1 MVTKKNSRSPWAWI
15 PTLYFAEGLPN
26 VIVTA
31 LSVVMYMQLGLTDAE
46 VGLYTGW
53 LALPWVI
60 KPLWSPFIDLLKT
73 KRWWVL
79 TMQALIGAALAG
91 IAFSLPT
98 AFWFQATMCF
108 FFLIAFCS
116 ATHDISADGFYM
128 IELDEH
134 TQTKFVGLRNTFYR
148 LAIIFVNGFLV
159 MLAGVL
165 QVLFR
170 NQIRF
175 SWALIFY
182 GLAGIFIGLWLYH
195 SRFMPRP
202 KEDMQTDRTVG
213 EVAHELKNMFRTFFV
228 KFGLGETVCVMLF
241 LLLYRFPEALLN
253 TMTKTFIL
261 RPNSQGGLGLS
272 PQEYGFANG
281 TVGLIGLLLGG
292 ILGGILVSRDGMK
305 KWLWPLVCAI
315 TLPDVVYIY
324 LSYSL
329 NSNLIV
335 VSSCLFVEQLGYG
348 LGFTVLTLYMLFYS
362 QGKFKTS
369 HYSICTGISY
379 LGLMLPGMVSGYLK
393 DMVGYRMFFIIVMA
407 CCAITFLVTA
417 FLKIDPNFG
426 KKEKEIKEE
435 IEEEEAKLKSKVLYQ
450 IKNNPDIVPMSI
462 NKDGFYIK
470 DETFY
475 LLTRNIYK
483 RVNTML
489 IGPTGSGK
497 TQVVELIC
505 KQLGLPCTIYDMG
518 AMHDPISDLLG
529 VHRLEEGKSIFD
541 YAKFTQ
547 DVQKPGVIVLD
558 ELSRAPATCL
568 NILFP
573 VFDHRRTLPVE
584 IAGSKDIREIPIHP
598 EVCFISTCNIGI
610 EYTGTSTLD
619 KALKNRFFPIE
630 FTYLPADIEA
640 RVLMKRCDIEKQ
652 DADMITSIAAKL
664 RRMAENAEAATTVS
678 TRETLMIAELIHDGW
693 STLDALNY
701 VLIPLC
707 DSKESR
713 ELVRKLLMSK

>member
-202 KEDMQTDRTVG
+202 KDDVQTDRTVG

-315 TLPDVVYIY
+315 LIGVFGVKPPTNV
-324 LSYSL
+324 
-329 NSNLIV
+329 NL
-335 VSSCLFVEQLGYG
+335 
-348 LGFTVLTLYMLFYS
+348 
-362 QGKFKTS
+362 
-369 HYSICTGISY
+369 
-379 LGLMLPGMVSGYLK
+379 
-393 DMVGYRMFFIIVMA
+393 D
-407 CCAITFLVTA
+407 VTA
-417 FLKIDPNFG
+417 ALALMSIILIEGAGIRARGGVGFLKSLAAPTPVMTPMNILEIAIRPTSLCMRLFG
-426 KKEKEIKEE
+426 N
-435 IEEEEAKLKSKVLYQ
+435 VLGAFV
-450 IKNNPDIVPMSI
+450 IM
-462 NKDGFYIK
+462 
-470 DETFY
+470 
-475 LLTRNIYK
+475 
-483 RVNTML
+483 
-489 IGPTGSGK
+489 
-497 TQVVELIC
+497 ELI
-505 KQLGLPCTIYDMG
+505 KL
-518 AMHDPISDLLG
+518 
-529 VHRLEEGKSIFD
+529 V
-541 YAKFTQ
+541 
-547 DVQKPGVIVLD
+547 V
-558 ELSRAPATCL
+558 
-568 NILFP
+568 P
-573 VFDHRRTLPVE
+573 VFVPAVFSLYFDLFDGLIQTYVFVFL
-584 IAGSKDIREIPIHP
+584 
-598 EVCFISTCNIGI
+598 
-610 EYTGTSTLD
+610 TSL
-619 KALKNRFFPIE
+619 F
-630 FTYLPADIEA
+630 
-640 RVLMKRCDIEKQ
+640 MK
-652 DADMITSIAAKL
+652 
-664 RRMAENAEAATTVS
+664 
-678 TRETLMIAELIHDGW
+678 ETMGGED
-693 STLDALNY
+693 
-701 VLIPLC
+701 
-707 DSKESR
+707 
-713 ELVRKLLMSK
+713 

>member
-1 MVTKKNSRSPWAWI
+1 MVTKKNSRNPWAWI

-26 VIVTA
+26 VIVTV

-128 IELDEH
+128 IELDEPN
-134 TQTKFVGLRNTFYR
+134 QTKFVGLRNTFYR

-165 QVLFR
+165 QVMFR

-195 SRFMPRP
+195 SRLMPTP
-202 KEDMQTDRTVG
+202 KEDVQTERTVD
-213 EVAHELKNMFRTFFV
+213 EVTHELKNMFRTFFT
-228 KFGLGETVCVMLF
+228 KFGERETVIVMLF
-241 LLLYRFPEALLN
+241 LLFYRFPEALLN

-261 RPNSQGGLGLS
+261 RPNSQGGLGMS
-272 PQEYGFANG
+272 PQEYGLANG

-292 ILGGILVSRDGMK
+292 IIGGILVSRDGMK
-305 KWLWPLVCAI
+305 KWLWPMVCAI
-315 TLPDVVYIY
+315 TLPDAVYIY

-329 NSNLIV
+329 NSDIV
-335 VSSCLFVEQLGYG
+335 MVSSCLFVEQFGYG

-393 DMVGYRMFFIIVMA
+393 DILGYRHFFIVVMA
-407 CCAITFLVTA
+407 CCVITFLVTVY
-417 FLKIDPNFG
+417 LKIDPNFG
-426 KKEKEIKEE
+426 KKEKEEEEDEGEMLDEEVTNEEDILEKEITEEDDIWEEE
-435 IEEEEAKLKSKVLYQ
+435 ITEEE
-450 IKNNPDIVPMSI
+450 
-462 NKDGFYIK
+462 
-470 DETFY
+470 Y
-475 LLTRNIYK
+475 LENEDS
-483 RVNTML
+483 
-489 IGPTGSGK
+489 SGK
-497 TQVVELIC
+497 Q
-505 KQLGLPCTIYDMG
+505 
-518 AMHDPISDLLG
+518 DLQNENEKG
-529 VHRLEEGKSIFD
+529 
-541 YAKFTQ
+541 
-547 DVQKPGVIVLD
+547 
-558 ELSRAPATCL
+558 
-568 NILFP
+568 
-573 VFDHRRTLPVE
+573 
-584 IAGSKDIREIPIHP
+584 
-598 EVCFISTCNIGI
+598 
-610 EYTGTSTLD
+610 
-619 KALKNRFFPIE
+619 NR
-630 FTYLPADIEA
+630 
-640 RVLMKRCDIEKQ
+640 K
-652 DADMITSIAAKL
+652 
-664 RRMAENAEAATTVS
+664 
-678 TRETLMIAELIHDGW
+678 
-693 STLDALNY
+693 
-701 VLIPLC
+701 
-707 DSKESR
+707 
-713 ELVRKLLMSK
+713 

>member
-1 MVTKKNSRSPWAWI
+1 MVTKKNSRNPWAWI
-15 PTLYFAEGLPN
+15 PNIYFAEGLPI
-26 VIVTA
+26 VIVTT

-134 TQTKFVGLRNTFYR
+134 NQTKFVGLRNTFYR

-165 QVLFR
+165 QVMFR
-170 NQIRF
+170 NQISF

-195 SRFMPRP
+195 SRLMPTP
-202 KEDMQTDRTVG
+202 KEDVQTERTVG
-213 EVAHELKNMFRTFFV
+213 EVTHELKNMFRTFFT
-228 KFGLGETVCVMLF
+228 KFGVRETVIVMLF
-241 LLLYRFPEALLN
+241 LLFYRFPEALLN

-261 RPNSQGGLGLS
+261 RPNSQGGLGMS
-272 PQEYGFANG
+272 PQEYGLANG

-292 ILGGILVSRDGMK
+292 IIGGILVSRDGMK
-305 KWLWPLVCAI
+305 KWLWPMVCAI
-315 TLPDVVYIY
+315 TLPDAVYIY

-329 NSNLIV
+329 NSDIV
-335 VSSCLFVEQLGYG
+335 MVSSCLFVEQFGYG

-393 DMVGYRMFFIIVMA
+393 DILGYRHFFIVVMA
-407 CCAITFLVTA
+407 CCVITFLVTVY
-417 FLKIDPNFG
+417 LKIDPNFV
-426 KKEKEIKEE
+426 KKEKEEEDEGEMLDEEVTNEEDILEKEITEEDDIWEEE
-435 IEEEEAKLKSKVLYQ
+435 ITEEE
-450 IKNNPDIVPMSI
+450 
-462 NKDGFYIK
+462 
-470 DETFY
+470 Y
-475 LLTRNIYK
+475 LENEDS
-483 RVNTML
+483 
-489 IGPTGSGK
+489 SGK
-497 TQVVELIC
+497 Q
-505 KQLGLPCTIYDMG
+505 
-518 AMHDPISDLLG
+518 DLQN
-529 VHRLEEGKSIFD
+529 E
-541 YAKFTQ
+541 
-547 DVQKPGVIVLD
+547 
-558 ELSRAPATCL
+558 
-568 NILFP
+568 N
-573 VFDHRRTLPVE
+573 
-584 IAGSKDIREIPIHP
+584 
-598 EVCFISTCNIGI
+598 
-610 EYTGTSTLD
+610 
-619 KALKNRFFPIE
+619 
-630 FTYLPADIEA
+630 
-640 RVLMKRCDIEKQ
+640 EK
-652 DADMITSIAAKL
+652 K
-664 RRMAENAEAATTVS
+664 
-678 TRETLMIAELIHDGW
+678 
-693 STLDALNY
+693 
-701 VLIPLC
+701 
-707 DSKESR
+707 K
-713 ELVRKLLMSK
+713 

>member
-1 MVTKKNSRSPWAWI
+1 MVTKKNSRNPWAGI

-26 VIVTA
+26 VIVTT

-134 TQTKFVGLRNTFYR
+134 NQTKFVGLRNTFYR

-165 QVLFR
+165 QVMFR

-195 SRFMPRP
+195 SRLMPTP
-202 KEDMQTDRTVG
+202 KEDVQTERTVG
-213 EVAHELKNMFRTFFV
+213 EVTHELKNMFRTFFT
-228 KFGLGETVCVMLF
+228 KFGVRETVIVMLF
-241 LLLYRFPEALLN
+241 LLFYRFPEALLN

-261 RPNSQGGLGLS
+261 RPNSQGGLGMS
-272 PQEYGFANG
+272 PQEYGLANG

-292 ILGGILVSRDGMK
+292 IIGGILVSRDGMK
-305 KWLWPLVCAI
+305 KWLWPMVCAI
-315 TLPDVVYIY
+315 TLPDAVYIY

-329 NSNLIV
+329 NSDIV
-335 VSSCLFVEQLGYG
+335 MVSSCLFVEQFGYG

-393 DMVGYRMFFIIVMA
+393 DILGYRHFFIVVMA
-407 CCAITFLVTA
+407 CCVITFLVTDY
-417 FLKIDPNFG
+417 LKIDPDFG
-426 KKEKEIKEE
+426 KKEKEMTD
-435 IEEEEAKLKSKVLYQ
+435 EEEMADEE
-450 IKNNPDIVPMSI
+450 DI
-462 NKDGFYIK
+462 
-470 DETFY
+470 
-475 LLTRNIYK
+475 
-483 RVNTML
+483 
-489 IGPTGSGK
+489 
-497 TQVVELIC
+497 
-505 KQLGLPCTIYDMG
+505 
-518 AMHDPISDLLG
+518 
-529 VHRLEEGKSIFD
+529 LEE
-541 YAKFTQ
+541 
-547 DVQKPGVIVLD
+547 
-558 ELSRAPATCL
+558 
-568 NILFP
+568 
-573 VFDHRRTLPVE
+573 
-584 IAGSKDIREIPIHP
+584 
-598 EVCFISTCNIGI
+598 EVTEE
-610 EYTGTSTLD
+610 EYLEVKESS
-619 KALKNRFFPIE
+619 
-630 FTYLPADIEA
+630 
-640 RVLMKRCDIEKQ
+640 EKQ
-652 DADMITSIAAKL
+652 GL
-664 RRMAENAEAATTVS
+664 QNENEK
-678 TRETLMIAELIHDGW
+678 G
-693 STLDALNY
+693 N
-701 VLIPLC
+701 
-707 DSKESR
+707 
-713 ELVRKLLMSK
+713 RK

>member
-1 MVTKKNSRSPWAWI
+1 MAEIIYCKLTETRSRRTWQILPKQ
-15 PTLYFAEGLPN
+15 YFPDKTPVYELAVSISQYTIDRVQHPFDC
-26 VIVTA
+26 I
-31 LSVVMYMQLGLTDAE
+31 
-46 VGLYTGW
+46 VGLYAKQLNFASTQKYYFYSGD
-53 LALPWVI
+53 VY
-60 KPLWSPFIDLLKT
+60 S
-73 KRWWVL
+73 
-79 TMQALIGAALAG
+79 
-91 IAFSLPT
+91 IADDPK
-98 AFWFQATMCF
+98 
-108 FFLIAFCS
+108 
-116 ATHDISADGFYM
+116 ADSGY
-128 IELDEH
+128 
-134 TQTKFVGLRNTFYR
+134 QKY
-148 LAIIFVNGFLV
+148 
-159 MLAGVL
+159 
-165 QVLFR
+165 
-170 NQIRF
+170 
-175 SWALIFY
+175 
-182 GLAGIFIGLWLYH
+182 
-195 SRFMPRP
+195 
-202 KEDMQTDRTVG
+202 
-213 EVAHELKNMFRTFFV
+213 LKNRD
-228 KFGLGETVCVMLF
+228 
-241 LLLYRFPEALLN
+241 
-253 TMTKTFIL
+253 KT
-261 RPNSQGGLGLS
+261 P
-272 PQEYGFANG
+272 
-281 TVGLIGLLLGG
+281 
-292 ILGGILVSRDGMK
+292 
-305 KWLWPLVCAI
+305 
-315 TLPDVVYIY
+315 
-324 LSYSL
+324 
-329 NSNLIV
+329 
-335 VSSCLFVEQLGYG
+335 
-348 LGFTVLTLYMLFYS
+348 
-362 QGKFKTS
+362 
-369 HYSICTGISY
+369 
-379 LGLMLPGMVSGYLK
+379 
-393 DMVGYRMFFIIVMA
+393 
-407 CCAITFLVTA
+407 
-417 FLKIDPNFG
+417 
-426 KKEKEIKEE
+426 EE

-450 IKNNPDIVPMSI
+450 IKSNPDIVPMSI
-462 NKDGFYIK
+462 DKDGFYIK

-489 IGPTGSGK
+489 TGPTGSGK

-505 KQLGLPCTIYDMG
+505 KQLGIPCTIYDMG

-529 VHRLEEGKSIFD
+529 VHRLDDGKSIFD

-558 ELSRAPATCL
+558 ELSRCPATAL

-573 VFDHRRTLPVE
+573 VLDHRRTLPVE

>member
-1 MVTKKNSRSPWAWI
+1 MDKMVTKKNSRNPWAWI

-26 VIVTA
+26 VIVTT

-98 AFWFQATMCF
+98 TFWFQATMCF

-134 TQTKFVGLRNTFYR
+134 NQTKFVGLRNTFYR

-165 QVLFR
+165 QVMFR
-170 NQIRF
+170 NQISF

-195 SRFMPRP
+195 SRLMPTP
-202 KEDMQTDRTVG
+202 KEDVQTERTVG
-213 EVAHELKNMFRTFFV
+213 EVTHELKNMFRTFFT
-228 KFGLGETVCVMLF
+228 KFGVRETVIVMLF
-241 LLLYRFPEALLN
+241 LLFYRFPEALLN

-261 RPNSQGGLGLS
+261 RPNSQGGLGMS
-272 PQEYGFANG
+272 PQEYGLANG

-292 ILGGILVSRDGMK
+292 IIGGILVSRDGMK
-305 KWLWPLVCAI
+305 KWLWPMVCAI
-315 TLPDVVYIY
+315 TLPDAVYIY

-329 NSNLIV
+329 NSDIV
-335 VSSCLFVEQLGYG
+335 MVSSCLFVEQFGYG

-393 DMVGYRMFFIIVMA
+393 DILGYRHFFIVVMA
-407 CCAITFLVTA
+407 CCVITFLVTVY
-417 FLKIDPNFG
+417 LKIDPNFG
-426 KKEKEIKEE
+426 KKEKEEEDEGEMLDEEVTNEEDILEKEITEEDDIWEEE
-435 IEEEEAKLKSKVLYQ
+435 ITEEE
-450 IKNNPDIVPMSI
+450 
-462 NKDGFYIK
+462 
-470 DETFY
+470 Y
-475 LLTRNIYK
+475 LENED
-483 RVNTML
+483 
-489 IGPTGSGK
+489 S
-497 TQVVELIC
+497 
-505 KQLGLPCTIYDMG
+505 LG
-518 AMHDPISDLLG
+518 
-529 VHRLEEGKSIFD
+529 
-541 YAKFTQ
+541 
-547 DVQKPGVIVLD
+547 
-558 ELSRAPATCL
+558 
-568 NILFP
+568 
-573 VFDHRRTLPVE
+573 
-584 IAGSKDIREIPIHP
+584 
-598 EVCFISTCNIGI
+598 
-610 EYTGTSTLD
+610 
-619 KALKNRFFPIE
+619 
-630 FTYLPADIEA
+630 
-640 RVLMKRCDIEKQ
+640 KQ
-652 DADMITSIAAKL
+652 DLQNEKG
-664 RRMAENAEAATTVS
+664 N
-678 TRETLMIAELIHDGW
+678 
-693 STLDALNY
+693 
-701 VLIPLC
+701 
-707 DSKESR
+707 
-713 ELVRKLLMSK
+713 RK

>member
-1 MVTKKNSRSPWAWI
+1 MVTKKNSRNPWAWI

-26 VIVTA
+26 VIVTT

-134 TQTKFVGLRNTFYR
+134 NQTKFVGLRNTFYR

-165 QVLFR
+165 QVMFR
-170 NQIRF
+170 NQISF

-195 SRFMPRP
+195 SRLMPTP
-202 KEDMQTDRTVG
+202 KEDVQTERTVG
-213 EVAHELKNMFRTFFV
+213 EVTHELKNMFRTFFT
-228 KFGLGETVCVMLF
+228 KFGVRETVIVMLF
-241 LLLYRFPEALLN
+241 LLFYRFPEALLN

-261 RPNSQGGLGLS
+261 RPNSQGGLGMS
-272 PQEYGFANG
+272 PQEYGLANG

-292 ILGGILVSRDGMK
+292 IIGGILVSRDGMK
-305 KWLWPLVCAI
+305 KWLWPMVYAI
-315 TLPDVVYIY
+315 TLPDAVYIY

-329 NSNLIV
+329 NSDIV
-335 VSSCLFVEQLGYG
+335 MVSSCLFVEQFGYG

-393 DMVGYRMFFIIVMA
+393 DLLGYRHFFIVVMA
-407 CCAITFLVTA
+407 CCVITFLVTNY
-417 FLKIDPNFG
+417 LKIDPDFG
-426 KKEKEIKEE
+426 KKEKE
-435 IEEEEAKLKSKVLYQ
+435 EEEE
-450 IKNNPDIVPMSI
+450 
-462 NKDGFYIK
+462 
-470 DETFY
+470 DEGE
-475 LLTRNIYK
+475 
-483 RVNTML
+483 M
-489 IGPTGSGK
+489 
-497 TQVVELIC
+497 
-505 KQLGLPCTIYDMG
+505 
-518 AMHDPISDLLG
+518 
-529 VHRLEEGKSIFD
+529 
-541 YAKFTQ
+541 
-547 DVQKPGVIVLD
+547 LD
-558 ELSRAPATCL
+558 EEVT
-568 NILFP
+568 NEEDILEK
-573 VFDHRRTLPVE
+573 E
-584 IAGSKDIREIPIHP
+584 ITEEDDIWEEEIT
-598 EVCFISTCNIGI
+598 EE
-610 EYTGTSTLD
+610 EYLENEDSS
-619 KALKNRFFPIE
+619 
-630 FTYLPADIEA
+630 
-640 RVLMKRCDIEKQ
+640 EKQ
-652 DADMITSIAAKL
+652 DL
-664 RRMAENAEAATTVS
+664 QNENEK
-678 TRETLMIAELIHDGW
+678 
-693 STLDALNY
+693 
-701 VLIPLC
+701 
-707 DSKESR
+707 KE
-713 ELVRKLLMSK
+713 

>member
-1 MVTKKNSRSPWAWI
+1 MDKMVTKKNSRNPWAWI

-26 VIVTA
+26 VIVTT

-98 AFWFQATMCF
+98 VFWFQATMCF

-134 TQTKFVGLRNTFYR
+134 NQTKFVGLRNTFYR

-165 QVLFR
+165 QVMFR
-170 NQIRF
+170 NQISF

-195 SRFMPRP
+195 SRLMPTP
-202 KEDMQTDRTVG
+202 KEDVQTERTVG
-213 EVAHELKNMFRTFFV
+213 EVTHELKNMFRTFFT
-228 KFGLGETVCVMLF
+228 KFGVRETVIVMLF
-241 LLLYRFPEALLN
+241 LLFYRFPEALLN

-261 RPNSQGGLGLS
+261 RPNSQGGLGMS
-272 PQEYGFANG
+272 PQEYGLANG

-292 ILGGILVSRDGMK
+292 IIGGILVSRDGMK
-305 KWLWPLVCAI
+305 KWLWPMVCAI
-315 TLPDVVYIY
+315 TLPDAVYIY

-329 NSNLIV
+329 NSDIV
-335 VSSCLFVEQLGYG
+335 MVSSCLFVEQFGYG

-393 DMVGYRMFFIIVMA
+393 DILGYRHFFIVVMA
-407 CCAITFLVTA
+407 CCVITFLVTNY
-417 FLKIDPNFG
+417 LKIDPNFG
-426 KKEKEIKEE
+426 KKEKEEEDEGEMLDEEVTNEEDILEKEITEEDDIWEEE
-435 IEEEEAKLKSKVLYQ
+435 ITEEE
-450 IKNNPDIVPMSI
+450 
-462 NKDGFYIK
+462 
-470 DETFY
+470 Y
-475 LLTRNIYK
+475 LENED
-483 RVNTML
+483 
-489 IGPTGSGK
+489 S
-497 TQVVELIC
+497 
-505 KQLGLPCTIYDMG
+505 
-518 AMHDPISDLLG
+518 S
-529 VHRLEEGKSIFD
+529 
-541 YAKFTQ
+541 
-547 DVQKPGVIVLD
+547 
-558 ELSRAPATCL
+558 
-568 NILFP
+568 
-573 VFDHRRTLPVE
+573 
-584 IAGSKDIREIPIHP
+584 
-598 EVCFISTCNIGI
+598 
-610 EYTGTSTLD
+610 
-619 KALKNRFFPIE
+619 
-630 FTYLPADIEA
+630 
-640 RVLMKRCDIEKQ
+640 EKQ
-652 DADMITSIAAKL
+652 DL
-664 RRMAENAEAATTVS
+664 QNENEK
-678 TRETLMIAELIHDGW
+678 
-693 STLDALNY
+693 
-701 VLIPLC
+701 
-707 DSKESR
+707 KE
-713 ELVRKLLMSK
+713 